1 MVSEGKGVDWG
12 DVVRMEEEKMVD
24 VTLRLRGGGKKK
36 KKRNTIPWNSKSET
50 EKSETEKSRS
60 EESSVEEAWTV

>member
-1 MVSEGKGVDWG
+1 MVSEEKGVDWG

-36 KKRNTIPWNSKSET
+36 KKRKHDPLEFKE
-50 EKSETEKSRS
+50 RD
-60 EESSVEEAWTV
+60 